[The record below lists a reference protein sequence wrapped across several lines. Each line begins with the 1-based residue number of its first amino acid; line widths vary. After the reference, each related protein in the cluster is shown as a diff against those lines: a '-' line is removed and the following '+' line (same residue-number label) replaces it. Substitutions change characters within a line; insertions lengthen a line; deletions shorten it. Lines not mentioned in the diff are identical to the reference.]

1 MVAASRFLN
10 APPLPLPRTPIVGRD
25 RELADVSTLIQR
37 SDIPL
42 LTLTGPGGVGKTRL
56 ALATADA
63 LRDAFAGNVAFVPLA
78 FVIDPERVIP
88 AIAQTLAVAETA
100 GQPLSA
106 SLQEAIGDAHL
117 LLVLDN
123 FEQTTSAAARI
134 APLLSA
140 CRGLKILVTS
150 RTVLHLTGEHIY
162 PVPSLTI
169 AATARRAT
177 IADVAI
183 SGAGMLFLARA
194 QAVKPDF
201 QLTRINAP
209 NVAAICNRLDGLPLA
224 IELAAARMAL
234 LSPTAL
240 LERLEPRLPLL
251 IGGAA
256 DLPVRQQ
263 TMRNTID
270 WSYRPALT
278 LQAAPVSPPRGF

>member
-1 MVAASRFLN
+1 M
-10 APPLPLPRTPIVGRD
+10 
-25 RELADVSTLIQR
+25 
-37 SDIPL
+37 
-42 LTLTGPGGVGKTRL
+42 
-56 ALATADA
+56 
-63 LRDAFAGNVAFVPLA
+63 
-78 FVIDPERVIP
+78 
-88 AIAQTLAVAETA
+88 
-100 GQPLSA
+100 
-106 SLQEAIGDAHL
+106 
-117 LLVLDN
+117 
-123 FEQTTSAAARI
+123 
-134 APLLSA
+134 
-140 CRGLKILVTS
+140 
-150 RTVLHLTGEHIY
+150 TGEHIY

-234 LSPTAL
+234 LSPAAL

-270 WSYRPALT
+270 WSYDLLSPSEQRLFRRLAVFDGGFDLPAAEVMRLADKGRMSLKGLPPWSTRAFCARSRIRKGSPVTDAGCHPRVRP
-278 LQAAPVSPPRGF
+278 